1 MVTISVERAVPGPPG
16 DAYYA
21 LTHAAVLHDWL
32 CDFASV
38 SPRPGGPVYLR
49 WHDSTYVC
57 GEFLSLDEDRSVALS
72 WRGPADAAPG
82 RVAVRFSEVNAK
94 AEAKAGTTVAVD
106 HEMPDEDSAGERA
119 AAAEQRWTEAL
130 GNLAYLLETGLDRR
144 TQERPLLGIYVSDF
158 NPVIARTLGVPVI
171 DGMRLDGV
179 SEGLGADAAGL
190 RKDDVLVEMAGL
202 PLRSEYGSVVAAL
215 HGKRGGDRVEVVYYR
230 GPERRTATMELSRRP
245 VPEIPRGAAALAE
258 AVKARR
264 AEGLTALEAC
274 LGDVD
279 DEAAGRRPADGGW
292 NAREVLA
299 HLVQA
304 ERATLGS
311 VVDLVGGHE
320 RVADDDGG
328 NLDAAVQAT
337 VSAFPTVA
345 ELMDELRRLA
355 VEAEAL
361 AAALPPEFV
370 ARTCTYVPVAQQ
382 LLDTG
387 YHVQSHVGQIEAA
400 VRGQP
405 AGPPTS

>member
-1 MVTISVERAVPGPPG
+1 M
-16 DAYYA
+16 
-21 LTHAAVLHDWL
+21 
-32 CDFASV
+32 
-38 SPRPGGPVYLR
+38 
-49 WHDSTYVC
+49 
-57 GEFLSLDEDRSVALS
+57 
-72 WRGPADAAPG
+72 
-82 RVAVRFSEVNAK
+82 
-94 AEAKAGTTVAVD
+94 
-106 HEMPDEDSAGERA
+106 
-119 AAAEQRWTEAL
+119 
-130 GNLAYLLETGLDRR
+130 
-144 TQERPLLGIYVSDF
+144 LGIYVSDF

-304 ERATLGS
+304 ERATLAS

-361 AAALPPEFV
+361 AAALPPDFV
-370 ARTCTYVPVAQQ
+370 ARTCTYMPAAQQ
-382 LLDTG
+382 LLDTE

-400 VRGQP
+400 LRGQP